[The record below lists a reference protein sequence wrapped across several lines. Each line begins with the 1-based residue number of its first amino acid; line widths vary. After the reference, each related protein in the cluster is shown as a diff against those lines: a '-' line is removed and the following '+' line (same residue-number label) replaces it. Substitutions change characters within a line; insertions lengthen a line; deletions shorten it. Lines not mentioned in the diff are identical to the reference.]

1 MKMLR
6 LIQEAKFI
14 QNSKNK
20 TEGLKCTEFKQI
32 YKLISYKWSG
42 EWNKLSKPVNF
53 STACFRSTAS

>member
-6 LIQEAKFI
+6 LTQEAKFI

-32 YKLISYKWSG
+32 YKLISYK
-42 EWNKLSKPVNF
+42 
-53 STACFRSTAS
+53 